1 MRVERGRVH
10 GSLRP
15 PPPPMP
21 PKRVTRRDMFLDAP
35 TLILA
40 VTLVTG
46 TSALACLMS
55 WRASPGHDLPLIFG
69 GAFLS

>member
-1 MRVERGRVH
+1 
-10 GSLRP
+10 
-15 PPPPMP
+15 MP